1 MLHNKY
7 MRQSLVKKSLI
18 FGEPDY
24 FNNIRSKIIP
34 FITSRVVPFAGFTL
48 ITVMIA
54 RLNYPEL
61 GTFTYLTA
69 MFSLPVVLMSM
80 PLAMV
85 GNFSAESK
93 KTGESGSEIFLS
105 GLPLAILLSV
115 SGGLIAAIMLF
126 YFVSPVDKNVNL
138 AGEIYCICVPFLI
151 INTYLFYYIES
162 YISNKIMAKVKI
174 ASTFISAVAIVSLS
188 VVVDKIV
195 TWHVFSVFL
204 LIEIILFCL
213 YSWVIASHSDGNL
226 KQGLCSKVTEASK
239 KLIVIG
245 LPVALGLTGQKAV
258 YFLITQR
265 INDINSSLVADLSV
279 MMSISGILSLP
290 FAALAQI
297 HSLFVSESDFKFHYQ
312 IFKQGIICGC
322 IAIFSI
328 LIIGTG
334 GYYFLLKLYNA
345 APVLYN
351 LNYFL
356 SISSLFVAS
365 SLMLLS
371 MSHLRA
377 LHDTL
382 YPQSIAVLILLV
394 GFIPVIWLHTFKDD
408 ALYKIIYIQAAFTML
423 IFVVLSFRIK
433 TQFKLSNG
441 TEVTQ

>member
-1 MLHNKY
+1 M
-7 MRQSLVKKSLI
+7 KKSLI

-24 FNNIRSKIIP
+24 FKNIRSRIIP

-85 GNFSAESK
+85 GNFSAASK

-105 GLPLAILLSV
+105 GLPLAVILSV
-115 SGGLIAAIMLF
+115 SGGFIAAFMLF
-126 YFVSPVDKNVNL
+126 YLVNTVDPNVDL
-138 AGEIYCICVPFLI
+138 AGRIYCFCVPFLI

-174 ASTFISAVAIVSLS
+174 ASTFISAVAILSLS
-188 VVVDKIV
+188 VFVDEIV

-213 YSWVIASHSDGNL
+213 YVWVTVSHSDANL
-226 KQGLCSKVTEASK
+226 RQGIGLKITEASK

-290 FAALAQI
+290 FAAFAQI
-297 HSLFVSESDFKFHYQ
+297 HSLFVSENDFKFHYQ
-312 IFKQGIICGC
+312 IYKQGVVCGC

-328 LIIGTG
+328 LILGVG
-334 GYYFLLKLYNA
+334 CYYFLLELYNA
-345 APVLYN
+345 APDLYSI
-351 LNYFL
+351 NYFV
-356 SISSLFVAS
+356 SISALFVAS

-382 YPQSIAVLILLV
+382 YPQSIAVLILLA
-394 GFIPVIWLHTFKDD
+394 GFIPVIWLHTFKSN
-408 ALYKIIYIQAAFTML
+408 ALYKVIYIQAAFTMI
-423 IFVVLSFRIK
+423 IFVALSFRIK
-433 TQFKLSNG
+433 TQFKFSNG